1 MRSKLIICAALLC
14 ALACLV
20 PGAALAKH
28 VSKTLAKHAPKTTT
42 SYYLSLGDSLSV
54 GAQPD
59 AQGTTL
65 ATNQGYANFLYAI
78 ERRRIKGLKLEQL
91 GCPGESTGSM
101 INGGLC
107 TYPQGSQL
115 QAALAFIAT
124 HKIAFITLDIGAN
137 DIDTCGS
144 VTTTVIN
151 TACVNDGISS
161 INSDVPTIASDL
173 RDAAGPK
180 VRIAAM
186 TYYDV
191 YMADYLQGTLGQ
203 REASLSVPLTQSV
216 NDALTADFAAQ
227 GFIMADVGSAFD
239 VYKPFSTTVVT
250 AMGTLP
256 VAVAETCQLTWM
268 CSAPPIGAN
277 IHATVAGYQ
286 EIAEVF
292 AASMDGIPSS
302 PILAGG
308 ESPLQQQ

>member
-20 PGAALAKH
+20 PGTALAKH
-28 VSKTLAKHAPKTTT
+28 VSKTLAKHASKTTT

-65 ATNQGYANFLYAI
+65 ATDQGYANFLYAI

-144 VTTTVIN
+144 VTTT
-151 TACVNDGISS
+151 GISS
-161 INSDVPTIASDL
+161 INSDVPTIAADL

-227 GFIMADVGSAFD
+227 DFIMADVGTAFD
-239 VYKPFSTTVVT
+239 VYKPFSTTVST

-277 IHATVAGYQ
+277 IHATTAGYQ

-302 PILAGG
+302 PILSGG